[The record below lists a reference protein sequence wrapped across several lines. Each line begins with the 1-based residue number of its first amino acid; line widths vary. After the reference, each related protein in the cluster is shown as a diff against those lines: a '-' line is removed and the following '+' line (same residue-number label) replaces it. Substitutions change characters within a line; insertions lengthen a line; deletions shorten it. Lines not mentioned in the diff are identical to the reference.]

1 MDALGV
7 ISENEEPT
15 EWCCPMVVVQ
25 NSNSAVWIYIGLI
38 INLNESVQSEH
49 LFLHPN
55 SRTNFSSGTEVIRNT
70 VASLLMFERC
80 DKCCN
85 YAVSWICQKLKFS
98 LSLEKYVLGSSAWVG
113 VLTGWM

>member
-1 MDALGV
+1 MKNQQSGAVLWWWYKTLTV
-7 ISENEEPT
+7 QSE
-15 EWCCPMVVVQ
+15 
-25 NSNSAVWIYIGLI
+25 YILALI
-38 INLNESVQSEH
+38 INLNENVQSEH
-49 LFLHPN
+49 LFLCIN

-98 LSLEKYVLGSSAWVG
+98 LSLEKYVLGSSA
-113 VLTGWM
+113 